1 MYGFFSSASAI
12 KAAIRM
18 TGVLCPPQSRVTR
31 QVFGDEP
38 RRASPL
44 FVDGHHG
51 ALAVDPRHG
60 RVDDRA
66 ALVDDPVEP
75 QAVLP
80 EILQRQGRTVAADL
94 LVVGGEQI
102 HVDGEDEARL
112 QQLLDGGELREQRRL
127 GVHRAAAPEFAVLA
141 IAAEG
146 RLLPLPCGVHHIVVG
161 HHHDIP
167 GGVRTCQLVQVG
179 VVAQYGQLRPC
190 RHQGEQL
197 RDDLPQLQELR
208 RLEAVLF
215 GYRPTADH
223 LRQTRCVA
231 EVSRLQRG
239 VQVVCHC
246 AWPPFSLPAITA
258 STSLSR

>member
-18 TGVLCPPQSRVTR
+18 TGVLCPPLQSRVTR

-94 LVVGGEQI
+94 LVAGGEQV
-102 HVDGEDEARL
+102 HVDGEDETRL
-112 QQLLDGGELREQRRL
+112 QQLLYGGKLREQRRL
-127 GVHRAAAPEFAVLA
+127 GVHRAASPEPAILA

-167 GGVRTCQLVQVG
+167 GGIRTRQLVQVG
-179 VVAQYGQLRPC
+179 VVAQYGQLRPF
-190 RHQGEQL
+190 RRQGEQL
-197 RDDLPQLQELR
+197 RNDLPQLQELR
-208 RLEAVLF
+208 RLEAVLLD
-215 GYRPTADH
+215 TV
-223 LRQTRCVA
+223 RQRIISA
-231 EVSRLQRG
+231 RR
-239 VQVVCHC
+239 
-246 AWPPFSLPAITA
+246 AA
-258 STSLSR
+258 